1 MAPELAGKVALI
13 TGASRRAGIGAA
25 IAEELALAG
34 ARLFLC
40 SWSAYDR
47 VKPWASDAD
56 EVALLIRALEKHGS
70 VVAGL
75 ELDLSAPDGPNKLV
89 DAAVAR
95 FGGLDIL
102 VNNAAYWESGGIE
115 RIDAG
120 QLDRHYAVNLRA
132 ATLLCAEFARR
143 HPVGKPGRIV
153 NVTSGQGAGPMPGE
167 LAYAVTK
174 AGLDAMTITLAAE
187 LASQWITVNAVD
199 PGPTDT
205 GWMNDEQRAALAAA
219 SLTGRVARPED
230 TARVVRYLASEA
242 AASVTGQ
249 IIRVTAA

>member
-1 MAPELAGKVALI
+1 MSSELAGKVALI
-13 TGASRRAGIGAA
+13 TGASRRTGIGAA

-40 SWSAYDR
+40 SWSTYDR
-47 VKPWASDAD
+47 AQTWAPAAD
-56 EVALLIRALEKHGS
+56 DTALLIRSLEKRGS
-70 VVAGL
+70 EVAAL
-75 ELDLSAPDGPNKLV
+75 ELDLSAAEAPSKLV
-89 DAAVAR
+89 DAVLAR
-95 FGGLDIL
+95 FGSLDVL
-102 VNNAAYWESGGIE
+102 VNNAAHWESGGIE
-115 RIDAG
+115 RVDAA

-132 ATLLCAEFARR
+132 TVLLCAELARR

-153 NVTSGQGAGPMPGE
+153 NVTSGQGLGPMPGE
-167 LAYAVTK
+167 LAYVVTK
-174 AGLDAMTITLAAE
+174 ASLDAMTITLAAE
-187 LASQWITVNAVD
+187 LAPQWITVNAVD

-205 GWMNDEQRAALAAA
+205 GWMNDEQRTALAAA

-249 IIRVTAA
+249 ILRVTAA